1 MQVRFSSRDY
11 GDVRWQ
17 QRGVEH
23 LRRAL
28 QFMHGLLAV
37 DRRPKALA
45 LIPIRFVQPHVTR
58 QRHQRT
64 WRD

>member
-1 MQVRFSSRDY
+1 MKVHFSSRES
-11 GDVRWQ
+11 GAVRWQ
-17 QRGVEH
+17 QRGVKH

-28 QFMHGLLAV
+28 QFMQGLLAV
-37 DRRPKALA
+37 DPQPKALV
-45 LIPIRFVQPHVTR
+45 LIPIRSVQPQVTR

>member
-1 MQVRFSSRDY
+1 MKVHFSSRDY
-11 GDVRWQ
+11 GAVRWQ

-28 QFMHGLLAV
+28 QFMRALLAV
-37 DRRPKALA
+37 DRQPRALA
-45 LIPIRFVQPHVTR
+45 LIPIRSVQPPANR
-58 QRHQRT
+58 RWRQRT

>member
-1 MQVRFSSRDY
+1 MKVHFGSSDSRV
-11 GDVRWQ
+11 VRWQ

-28 QFMHGLLAV
+28 QFMQGLLAA
-37 DRRPKALA
+37 DRQPNALA
-45 LIPIRFVQPHVTR
+45 LIPIRSVPPHVTR
-58 QRHQRT
+58 QRHQRS

>member
-1 MQVRFSSRDY
+1 MKVHCSSRDS
-11 GDVRWQ
+11 GAVRWQ
-17 QRGVEH
+17 QRGTER

-28 QFMHGLLAV
+28 QFMQGLLVV
-37 DRRPKALA
+37 DPQPTALA
-45 LIPIRFVQPHVTR
+45 LIPIRSVQPQVTR

>member
-1 MQVRFSSRDY
+1 MNVHFGSSDSRV
-11 GDVRWQ
+11 VRWQ

-28 QFMHGLLAV
+28 QFMQGLLAA
-37 DRRPKALA
+37 DRQPNAPA
-45 LIPIRFVQPHVTR
+45 LIPIRSVQPHVTR
-58 QRHQRT
+58 QRHQRS

>member
-11 GDVRWQ
+11 GAVRWQ

-28 QFMHGLLAV
+28 QFMRALLAV
-37 DRRPKALA
+37 DRQPKALA
-45 LIPIRFVQPHVTR
+45 LIPIRSVQPHVTR
-58 QRHQRT
+58 RGNLRI

>member
-1 MQVRFSSRDY
+1 MKVRFSSRDSAAT
-11 GDVRWQ
+11 RWQ

-23 LRRAL
+23 LRRAW

-37 DRRPKALA
+37 DRQPKAFA
-45 LIPIRFVQPHVTR
+45 LIPIRSVQPHVTG

>member
-1 MQVRFSSRDY
+1 M
-11 GDVRWQ
+11 RWQ

-28 QFMHGLLAV
+28 QFMYGLLAV
-37 DRRPKALA
+37 DRQPKALA
-45 LIPIRFVQPHVTR
+45 LIPIRSVQPHVTR

>member
-11 GDVRWQ
+11 GAVRWQ

-28 QFMHGLLAV
+28 QFMRALLAV
-37 DRRPKALA
+37 DRQPKALA
-45 LIPIRFVQPHVTR
+45 LIPIRSVQPHVTR
-58 QRHQRT
+58 RRHLRT

>member
-1 MQVRFSSRDY
+1 MKVHFSSRDSA
-11 GDVRWQ
+11 VLRWR

-28 QFMHGLLAV
+28 QCMQGLLAV
-37 DRRPKALA
+37 DRQPKGLA
-45 LIPIRFVQPHVTR
+45 LIPIRSVQPHGTR
-58 QRHQRT
+58 LRHQRT

>member
-1 MQVRFSSRDY
+1 MKVHFSSKDSRAM
-11 GDVRWQ
+11 RWQ

-28 QFMHGLLAV
+28 QFMQGLLAV
-37 DRRPKALA
+37 DRQPKALA
-45 LIPIRFVQPHVTR
+45 LIPIRSVQPHVTR
-58 QRHQRT
+58 QRHQRS

>member
-11 GDVRWQ
+11 GAVRWQ

-28 QFMHGLLAV
+28 QFMRALLAA
-37 DRRPKALA
+37 DRQPETLA
-45 LIPIRFVQPHVTR
+45 LIPIRSVQPPVNR

>member
-1 MQVRFSSRDY
+1 MKVHNSSRES
-11 GDVRWQ
+11 GVVRWQ
-17 QRGVEH
+17 QRGVRH

-28 QFMHGLLAV
+28 QFMQGLLAV
-37 DRRPKALA
+37 DPQPKALA
-45 LIPIRFVQPHVTR
+45 LIPIRSVQPHVTR